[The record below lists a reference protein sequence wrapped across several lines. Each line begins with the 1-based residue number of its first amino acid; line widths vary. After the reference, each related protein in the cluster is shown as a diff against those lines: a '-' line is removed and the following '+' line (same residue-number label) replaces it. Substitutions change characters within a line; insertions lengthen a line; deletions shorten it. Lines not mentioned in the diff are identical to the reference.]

1 MSDKRKVCSAIGFEF
16 GLIADGIAG
25 GDIEF
30 QPFVEY
36 ATSFGTHRIMK
47 KAELLKSE
55 VNVKTKPLAMNLNA
69 EKEERNPKETE
80 KINSFKVAE
89 TIECYRTAEP
99 ILFIPNDYEKMRGDD
114 TIGFKMFC
122 LTRFSGVESIDK
134 MESKYV
140 IRENGTG
147 LSIIELNDIFH
158 HAIEH
163 CATEGIDVGNTRK
176 ISFTLTDKFSDDKII
191 EEKTK
196 SMLRIIHKKE
206 LERYGDEYQVDN
218 NEFRRQMAEARL
230 LTEKATITYT
240 ITLFDFDY
248 DLYQKTI
255 FGLPDITQ
263 SRTDAFLPIN
273 TGKEQLSLKQAKSVG
288 SETEKAQNNEIR
300 FKPLLYNS
308 KKSWELFIKAT
319 NGFLTV
325 YIDHFITTD
334 ENHRSKYK
342 PTNSIVSNLQLP
354 QYVSE
359 RGKLPLFAYFAA
371 DPFYWTYSSQEAMDE
386 IMQLYGFN
394 VKSEDFLLRVLRS
407 SLRRH
412 GLKEESFINAIN
424 EHYSPKNDSKYVS
437 PEFILAREALAKTGT
452 FAASSAYYT
461 ADYRLIIET
470 MQKLYHETGSN
481 SNKEAAGEKES
492 TYQKH
497 KHKDIG
503 EVHRC
508 SSCGKELKV
517 RVFDTDSWDRT
528 ILNGTTKCDDCEGQ
542 DCTATGFI
550 RAYSIGRYDTRMEW
564 TRPAMRA
571 AKKLLYYSSIID
583 LGALVTSAFMD
594 TNNKVVDLKQEDL
607 PLIDSPL
614 DKLSKNAG
622 HCFGLYMSLTR
633 AIKMLKRG
641 NAKKEVILA
650 MERINTEGMNKA
662 FLIRDNYAP
671 TLILEG
677 TGNIHPHVLSLEE
690 TYSDKFAGFDPE
702 KVNDSLFLK
711 KKAEWL
717 FMKKMKAL
725 LKAIEEPRTIKD
737 DDDEKTKERKKALFD
752 AESFIEL
759 FVGEGLCH
767 YIYQQPVER
776 RTSPFYNSVVHG
788 CSVDLMKRFSVTLS
802 QFAFCRTP
810 KKTYGVRMGELVRDH
825 EKSHVSLIC
834 PFVDYE
840 KQWIKEVMPLVESVQ
855 NQMPV
860 ISLGRYTN
868 EEYENEIYYR
878 YISPNE
884 ISSSFEFDSAEAY
897 TKNSKDEAVF
907 MKEWNKI
914 EAKDSNLFIVALYS
928 KTWKLTQSK
937 KKTDNLHQFIR
948 NMPGLVTFAIYNQKD
963 FPVCDSVIIYLC
975 IIKVDVCLG
984 FEDEEKA

>member
-1 MSDKRKVCSAIGFEF
+1 MSTDKRKICSGIGFEF

-30 QPFVEY
+30 QPYVDY
-36 ATSFGTHRIMK
+36 ATSFGKHRIMRQ
-47 KAELLKSE
+47 AELVKSN
-55 VNVKTKPLAMNLNA
+55 VNLKTKPLESKLGAD
-69 EKEERNPKETE
+69 EKEDSKGKERE
-80 KINSFKVAE
+80 KVTMFDVSDE
-89 TIECYRTAEP
+89 IECYRTAEP
-99 ILFIPNDYEKMRGDD
+99 ILFVPDDYTKMRGDE

-158 HAIEH
+158 HAIDH
-163 CATEGIDVGNTRK
+163 CATEGLDVKKTRK
-176 ISFTLTDKFSDDKII
+176 ITFTLTDKFSDDKII

-206 LERYGDEYQVDN
+206 LERYGDEYQVDSS
-218 NEFRRQMAEARL
+218 EFRRQMAEARL

-248 DLYQKTI
+248 ALYQKSI
-255 FGLPDITQ
+255 FGLPNITET
-263 SRTDAFLPIN
+263 RKHAFLP
-273 TGKEQLSLKQAKSVG
+273 TGERGPVDSSSSSLVVRKSTNG
-288 SETEKAQNNEIR
+288 EIR

-308 KKSWELFIKAT
+308 KKSWELFLKAT

-342 PTNSIVSNLQLP
+342 PTNPIVSNLQLP

-371 DPFYWTYSSQEAMDE
+371 DPFYWTYSSEEAKNEM
-386 IMQLYGFN
+386 MALYGFN
-394 VKSEDFLLRVLRS
+394 VKSEDYLLKVLRS

-412 GLKEESFINAIN
+412 GLKEETFIKAIN
-424 EHYSPKNDSKYVS
+424 EHYSPKNDSEYIS
-437 PEFILAREALAKTGT
+437 PEFVLAREVLCKTGT
-452 FAASSAYYT
+452 FAAAGAYYT

-481 SNKEAAGEKES
+481 SNKEAASEVES

-497 KHKDIG
+497 KHKDVG
-503 EVHRC
+503 DVHRC

-542 DCTATGFI
+542 DCTATAFI
-550 RAYSIGRYDTRMEW
+550 RAYGIGRYDTRMQW

-571 AKKLLYYSSIID
+571 AKKLLYYSSVTD

-594 TNNKVVDLKQEDL
+594 TNNKVIDLKQEDL
-607 PLIDSPL
+607 PLIDSAL
-614 DKLSKNAG
+614 DKMSKNAG

-633 AIKMLKRG
+633 LIRKLKKG
-641 NAKKEVILA
+641 NTPKEVIAL
-650 MERINTEGMNKA
+650 MEKVNTEGMNKN
-662 FLIRDNYAP
+662 FLLRDRFAP

-702 KVNDSLFLK
+702 PVQDSLFLK

-725 LKAIEEPRTIKD
+725 LKAIEEPRVIKED
-737 DDDEKTKERKKALFD
+737 DDDETKERKKAQ
-752 AESFIEL
+752 AESESFIEL

-767 YIYQQPVER
+767 YIYKQPVER

-788 CSVDLMKRFSVTLS
+788 CSVDAMQRFSVSLS

-810 KKTYGVRMGELVRDH
+810 KKTYGVRMGELVRDS
-825 EKSHVSLIC
+825 EKSHISLIC
-834 PFVDYE
+834 PFVGYE
-840 KQWIKEVMPLVESVQ
+840 AQWINEVLPMVESVQ

-860 ISLGRYTN
+860 ISLGRYTT
-868 EEYENEIYYR
+868 EEYENEIYCR

-884 ISSSFEFDSAEAY
+884 ISSSFDFDSVYSY
-897 TKNSKDEAVF
+897 TVNSKDEADF
-907 MKEWNKI
+907 MKEWAKI
-914 EAKDSNLFIVALYS
+914 EEPKSNRFIAALYS

-948 NMPGLVTFAIYNQKD
+948 NMPGLVTFAIYNQRD
-963 FPVCDSVIIYLC
+963 IPVCDGVIVYLC
-975 IIKVDVCLG
+975 IIDTDICLG
-984 FEDEEKA
+984 FEKEDQKT